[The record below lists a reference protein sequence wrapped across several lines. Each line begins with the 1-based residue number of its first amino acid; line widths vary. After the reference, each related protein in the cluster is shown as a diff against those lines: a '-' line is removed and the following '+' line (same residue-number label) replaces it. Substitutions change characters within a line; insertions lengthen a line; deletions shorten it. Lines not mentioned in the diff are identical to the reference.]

1 MTEAV
6 QSDFY
11 LDPANLSLM
20 DDPWPHYARLRE
32 GAPRQVVLNGVLTTL
47 VASYV
52 DAVAVFRDVA
62 HFSSAPRTIPG
73 SEHLDLFG
81 GAPLMT
87 FTDPPLH
94 DRLRQIVNRHFLP
107 ASIRAYRPQVQS
119 LVNQLLDQIADQP
132 EFDLV
137 PTFTERLPLM
147 AVIGFM
153 GAPPE
158 DYPLFK
164 TWNLAQMELGAVAP
178 GGGLPASV
186 VKARAEQKRYAAEL
200 VEQRRRQPL
209 AEDLLSSIIRAY
221 DNGMLNDTEL
231 LPMIFGII
239 QAGDETT
246 ANTLA
251 NGIRA
256 FLTNPDQLTLLKQ
269 KPALSA
275 GAAEEIMRYCS
286 SLQLMPR
293 FATHGAQVAGVAIEE
308 GNPALIMMA
317 AANRDPAKFE
327 RPDKFDI
334 TRHPNEHLGFGE
346 GIHFCI
352 GAHLSRL
359 EMTTAITTLFERFPR
374 LRLADREAKP
384 VLKGSMLVRGIAEL
398 RVRID

>member
-1 MTEAV
+1 MTESV

-11 LDPANLSLM
+11 LDPANLSLL

-32 GAPRQVVLNGVLTTL
+32 GAPRQVMLNGVLTTL
-47 VASYV
+47 VARYQ
-52 DAVAVFRDVA
+52 DASAVFRDFQ
-62 HFSSAPRTIPG
+62 HFSSLPPPVPG
-73 SEHLDLFG
+73 TEHLDLFG

-107 ASIRAYRPQVQS
+107 ASIRAYKPQVQS
-119 LVNQLLDQIADQP
+119 LVDRLLDRVADRP

-137 PTFTERLPLM
+137 EAFTGRLPLM

-164 TWNLAQMELGAVAP
+164 TWNLAQMDLAAMAP
-178 GGGLPASV
+178 GSELPASV
-186 VKARAEQKRYAAEL
+186 AKARAEQKNYAARL
-200 VEQRRRQPL
+200 VEHRRRTPL
-209 AEDLLSSIIRAY
+209 GEDLLSSIIRAF
-221 DNGMLNDTEL
+221 DNGMLSEFEL
-231 LPMIFGII
+231 LPMIFGIV

-251 NGIRA
+251 NGIYT
-256 FLTNPDQLTLLKQ
+256 FLEDPRRIRQLKEN
-269 KPALSA
+269 PALIN
-275 GAAEEIMRYCS
+275 GAVEEIMRYCS

-293 FATHGAQVAGVAIEE
+293 FAMPGAEIAGVKLEA
-308 GNPALIMMA
+308 GNPVLILMA
-317 AANRDPAKFE
+317 AANRDSAKFSNPE
-327 RPDKFDI
+327 VFDI

-359 EMTTAITTLFERFPR
+359 KMATAIATLFERFPR
-374 LRLADREAKP
+374 LRLADAGAKP
-384 VLKGSMLVRGIAEL
+384 IYKGSMLVRGIAEL